1 MTFYNH
7 IENVRTMAINLTNG
21 EPWHGARDKARV
33 FDSLDAA
40 RREYMRLSD
49 ENAKL
54 RELVSDFDKCLTEA
68 ARLAYIQGHM
78 TIYDGTLLD
87 SLHPR
92 MRELGVEVD

>member
-7 IENVRTMAINLTNG
+7 IENVRTMAINLTHG

-40 RREYMRLSD
+40 RREYMQLQA

-54 RELVSDFDKCLTEA
+54 RELVRDMFGGYKGAVEMLPSSYSKIVAERAVMDISD
-68 ARLAYIQGHM
+68 
-78 TIYDGTLLD
+78 
-87 SLHPR
+87 R
-92 MRELGVEVD
+92 MRELGAEVE